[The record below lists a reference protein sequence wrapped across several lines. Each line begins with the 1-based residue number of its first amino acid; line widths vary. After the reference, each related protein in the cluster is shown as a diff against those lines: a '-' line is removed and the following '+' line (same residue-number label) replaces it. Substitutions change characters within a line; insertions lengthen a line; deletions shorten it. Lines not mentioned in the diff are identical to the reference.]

1 MLNPL
6 SAIDSIQSKCE
17 ELRRTTKLLE
27 EKIQKRHLLLSK
39 ARELMDRVDKVKLS
53 NETNIHIMSC

>member
-17 ELRRTTKLLE
+17 ELKRTNVLLLE
-27 EKIQKRHLLLSK
+27 KFQKRHLLLIK
-39 ARELMDRVDKVKLS
+39 ARELMDRIDKVSKQ
-53 NETNIHIMSC
+53 